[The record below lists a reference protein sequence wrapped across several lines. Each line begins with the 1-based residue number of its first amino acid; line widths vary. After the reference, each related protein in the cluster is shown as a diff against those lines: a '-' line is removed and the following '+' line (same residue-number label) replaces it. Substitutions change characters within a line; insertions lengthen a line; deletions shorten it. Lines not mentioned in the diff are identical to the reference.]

1 MEIQITDLK
10 FNKFAIILDNVFT
23 KEECDSLI
31 KLSEEIPENYE
42 MAKVG
47 NGDEQIID
55 KSNRNNQ
62 RWLNFDKK
70 LAETFFEKIKSYIP
84 IEFKGNPVACLNE
97 RLSFLKYKA
106 GEYFKAHEDGYY
118 IRPDNSEMSYITVQI
133 YLNDVKEEDGGAT
146 TFTENKD
153 NGVYQ
158 DYSVIPKVGRV
169 LLFEHDIEHEG
180 SILNNGLKYCIRTD
194 VMYKIP
200 QYGWIKNKN
209 EFIYGKIEQKK
220 YKKLI

>member
-1 MEIQITDLK
+1 MKIEITDLK

-31 KLSEEIPENYE
+31 KLSEEMPENYE
-42 MAKVG
+42 IAKISYD
-47 NGDEQIID
+47 DEQIID
-55 KSNRNNQ
+55 TSYRNNK

-84 IEFKGNPVACLNE
+84 VEFEGTYVSCLNE
-97 RLSFLKYKA
+97 RLSFLKYST
-106 GEYFKAHEDGYY
+106 GEYFRAHEDGYY
-118 IRPDNSEMSYITVQI
+118 IRPDDSEMSFITVQI

-146 TFTENKD
+146 TFIKDPYNKIYH
-153 NGVYQ
+153 N
-158 DYSVIPKVGRV
+158 YSVFPKVGRV

-194 VMYKIP
+194 VMYSI
-200 QYGWIKNKN
+200 IKNN
-209 EFIYGKIEQKK
+209 N
-220 YKKLI
+220 